1 MKSFAFMCSKARNAK
16 RRLFYGG
23 LKSGVELSFLALLE
37 LFSILT
43 GALNAGIEF
52 LERLRLGVL
61 FENTNESP
69 ARYRGVVKRRN
80 HFAAA
85 RRIADEATSLK
96 IITRLGQPGHSP
108 VRL

>member
-1 MKSFAFMCSKARNAK
+1 MKSFAFMCSKARSQAAVILRWSEK
-16 RRLFYGG
+16 R
-23 LKSGVELSFLALLE
+23 VELSFLALLE

-96 IITRLGQPGHSP
+96 IVTRLVQPGHSP